1 MLVSHTLLSVSEL
14 LHVAGWAS
22 RCADWASFVIRFFSV
37 LAGEVRGGA
46 QEEYSESV
54 LLYPGL
60 QNLACQAIVT
70 LRFLSREVHQA
81 DWL

>member
-1 MLVSHTLLSVSEL
+1 M
-14 LHVAGWAS
+14 
-22 RCADWASFVIRFFSV
+22 

-46 QEEYSESV
+46 QEELSESV

-70 LRFLSREVHQA
+70 FKVSFKGGSG
-81 DWL
+81 WLVVVKW